1 MRKLFI
7 VMVMCLMGISASAQC
22 SFRNTAFKSGEYLSY
37 NLYFNWKFVWI
48 KVGTASMNTVQS
60 NFRGRPSY
68 RCSLITRGNSKADHF
83 FVLRDTLLCY
93 SSLDLAPVYYHKGA
107 HEGDRYYTDEVFYT
121 YPEGRCH
128 VRQHQI
134 TSKGESLWQQHTYNE
149 CVFDMLNIFL
159 RARSFNPSNWKK
171 GYVVNFDIVDGDSKN
186 PAMLKYNGKKIL
198 HGSHV
203 VSVKALGGDLT
214 DAPWFIQEHVG
225 DWADITDKE
234 EIYTVTFHDHAAKA
248 GESPEDNLFAGRASD
263 LSQQKVAAGEGVMV
277 LPELKS
283 SDSRILAKWY
293 WDTGEKTEQG
303 DSIYGVYDC
312 LTSDDTKRE
321 YFMVGV
327 PTEDQPANASRYTA
341 FKEDKENK
349 AE

>member
-7 VMVMCLMGISASAQC
+7 VMVMCLMGMSASAQC

-186 PAMLKYNGKKIL
+186 PAMLKYNGKKIIKADNGHSYRTL
-198 HGSHV
+198 QVSYLEKENGKYQRIVDFFISDDANHIPIRLDMFLRFGS
-203 VSVKALGGDLT
+203 
-214 DAPWFIQEHVG
+214 
-225 DWADITDKE
+225 
-234 EIYTVTFHDHAAKA
+234 AKA
-248 GESPEDNLFAGRASD
+248 YMSGLKGARNPIEA
-263 LSQQKVAAGEGVMV
+263 MV
-277 LPELKS
+277 K
-283 SDSRILAKWY
+283 
-293 WDTGEKTEQG
+293 
-303 DSIYGVYDC
+303 
-312 LTSDDTKRE
+312 
-321 YFMVGV
+321 
-327 PTEDQPANASRYTA
+327 
-341 FKEDKENK
+341 
-349 AE
+349 

>member
-1 MRKLFI
+1 
-7 VMVMCLMGISASAQC
+7 MVMCLLGMSASAQC

-171 GYVVNFDIVDGDSKN
+171 GYVVNFDIVDGDS
-186 PAMLKYNGKKIL
+186 
-198 HGSHV
+198 
-203 VSVKALGGDLT
+203 
-214 DAPWFIQEHVG
+214 
-225 DWADITDKE
+225 
-234 EIYTVTFHDHAAKA
+234 
-248 GESPEDNLFAGRASD
+248 
-263 LSQQKVAAGEGVMV
+263 
-277 LPELKS
+277 
-283 SDSRILAKWY
+283 
-293 WDTGEKTEQG
+293 
-303 DSIYGVYDC
+303 
-312 LTSDDTKRE
+312 
-321 YFMVGV
+321 
-327 PTEDQPANASRYTA
+327 
-341 FKEDKENK
+341 
-349 AE
+349 